1 MTKNN
6 YFCWVCGLSVPS
18 NFFAVR
24 TLFSL
29 FIFLFCLAP
38 MRGHAKAAYFRYTL
52 QAKDAYELII
62 NLRLDEAENAL
73 YQLKVS
79 EPDNLI
85 VYHIEDYVDFFKI
98 FITEDK
104 ALFRKLEKNKYRRL
118 RKIRSGDKKSPYY
131 LYAQA
136 EINLHWALLR
146 IKFGEYLSAFNE
158 VSDAYQLL
166 KKNQAKFPDF
176 MANKKSLG
184 ILHSIVGSV
193 PDKYRWGVKLIG
205 KIDGSIKQGKKEIES
220 VLAYAETHDDFIFR
234 EETEIMYAFL
244 LLHLSNQGDKAWEV
258 ISKSKMDP
266 VKNPLGCFVQANIAL
281 HAGKSKEAEAILR
294 KRPYG
299 KEFFD
304 LPFLHFM
311 NGLTKLYRLDAGAEA
326 DFLKFIKYQ
335 KGQSYIKEAYQK
347 LAWNA
352 LIHGEESQYK
362 HYMSLVKTKGNK
374 RQEGDQAAYDDA
386 MRGEKPDVRLLKA
399 RMLFDG
405 GYYRQA
411 HDLLRQYSVDD
422 FAYADLRLEYLYRA
436 ARVSQKLGW
445 YTEAIVHYLE
455 VLDKK
460 GDTDSYYPCNA
471 ALQIGIIYEQLGNI
485 PKAREYF
492 KKTLSIKPNE
502 YRIALHGKAK
512 AGLNRTK

>member
-1 MTKNN
+1 MR
-6 YFCWVCGLSVPS
+6 
-18 NFFAVR
+18 NFFSI
-24 TLFSL
+24 FSL
-29 FIFLFCLAP
+29 LFLLLPFT
-38 MRGHAKAAYFRYTL
+38 GKSNAAYFKYSL
-52 QAKDAYELII
+52 KAKDAYQLVI
-62 NLRLDEAENAL
+62 NLRLNEAEIAL
-73 YQLKVS
+73 TNLKIS

-104 ALFRKLEKNKYRRL
+104 ALFKQLEKNKNRRL
-118 RKIRSGDKKSPYY
+118 RKIRSGDKNSPYY
-131 LYAQA
+131 LYSQA

-166 KKNQAKFPDF
+166 KKNQSKFPNF
-176 MANKKSLG
+176 VANKKSLG
-184 ILHSIVGSV
+184 ILHSIVGTV

-205 KIDGSIKQGKKEIES
+205 KIDGSIPQGKQEIES
-220 VLAYAETHDDFIFR
+220 VLAYAENHDFIFR

-244 LLHLSNQGDKAWEV
+244 LLHLSNQGELAWEV
-258 ISKSKMDP
+258 ISNSRIDP
-266 VKNPLGCFVQANIAL
+266 EKNPLGCFVQANIAL

-304 LPFLHFM
+304 LPYLYYM
-311 NGLTKLYRLDAGAEA
+311 SGLTKLYRLDASAEA
-326 DFLKFIKYQ
+326 DFLRFLKYQ
-335 KGQSYIKEAYQK
+335 KGASYIKEAYQK

-352 LIHGEESQYK
+352 LIHGDVAQYET
-362 HYMSLVKTKGNK
+362 YMNLCKIKGNK

-386 MRGEKPDVRLLKA
+386 MRHEIPDVRLLKA

-405 GYYRQA
+405 GYYQKA
-411 HDLLRQYSVDD
+411 HELLGKLSLDD
-422 FAYADLRLEYLYRA
+422 FAYKDLRLEYLYRS

-445 YTEAIVHYLE
+445 YTEAIVRYLD
-455 VLDKK
+455 VLERQNQ
-460 GDTDSYYPCNA
+460 TDSYYPCNA
-471 ALQIGIIYEQLGNI
+471 ALQIGIIYEGLGNI

-492 KKTLSIKPNE
+492 KKTLKIKPKD
-502 YRIALHGKAK
+502 YRTALHGKAK